1 VVTKA
6 INILG
11 IKFYQLCTE
20 FQEDVL
26 AKKSFNKRELA
37 RRYGRAFSDALVTK
51 NDKIELE
58 NFLTFCQALV
68 KSDSFKKMVTLDI
81 SVQNKMDIVVHL
93 AQKANLS
100 DISQNFLKL
109 IISRGRIALL
119 PEIVSYLY
127 VCQLD
132 NQGKIDVS
140 VTLSGKITDEQQQE
154 MSQIIQSVTLKTAIM
169 NIMIDET
176 IISGYILK
184 IGNKLIDNSMK
195 NKLKRL
201 HQTMKGV
208 I

>member
-1 VVTKA
+1 M
-6 INILG
+6 
-11 IKFYQLCTE
+11 
-20 FQEDVL
+20 
-26 AKKSFNKRELA
+26 AKKSFNKQELA
-37 RRYGRAFSDALVTK
+37 RRYGRAFSDALIAK
-51 NDKIELE
+51 NDKTELE

-68 KSDSFKKMVTLDI
+68 KSDSFKKLVMLDI
-81 SVQNKMDIVVHL
+81 SVQDKIDIVAHL
-93 AQKANLS
+93 AQKIALS

-119 PEIVSYLY
+119 LEITDYLY
-127 VCQLD
+127 AVQLN
-132 NQGKIDVS
+132 NQGKIDVT
-140 VTLSGKITDEQQQE
+140 VTVSGKITDAQQHE